1 MQATPLSLETADGVT
16 ILAHRCRP
24 EEPAPAGVQIAHG
37 WAEHDR
43 CYLRVAEVLGWKG
56 HAVAASDHDRHGRAA
71 GTPAAFSAFAERDS
85 CSAPV
90 AR

>member
-1 MQATPLSLETADGVT
+1 MQATRFSLETPDGVE
-16 ILAHRCRP
+16 ILAYRWRP
-24 EEPAPAGVQIAHG
+24 EEPAQAGVQVAQG

-43 CYLRVAEVLGWKG
+43 CYPRVAEVLGRNG
-56 HAVAASDHDRHGRAA
+56 CAVAASDQHRHGRAA
-71 GTPAAFSAFAERDS
+71 RTPAVFSVFAERDG